1 MHASPGMGRGCGVD
15 GRLQERVGE
24 PDPAAGAL
32 RDARRFGPLQ
42 AGRCPI
48 PSCRRN
54 HQILCRAGRSGDDEE
69 HIGGTRR

>member
-1 MHASPGMGRGCGVD
+1 
-15 GRLQERVGE
+15 VGE

-32 RDARRFGPLQ
+32 QDARRFGPLQ

-48 PSCRRN
+48 PSFGRRN

-69 HIGGTRR
+69 HIGGTRPYAASRAASST